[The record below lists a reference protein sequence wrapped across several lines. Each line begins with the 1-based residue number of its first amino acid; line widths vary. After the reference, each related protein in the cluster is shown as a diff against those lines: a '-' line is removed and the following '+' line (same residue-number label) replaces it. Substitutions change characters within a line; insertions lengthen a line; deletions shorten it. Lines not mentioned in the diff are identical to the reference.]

1 MDLIPSISISALLIQ
16 REGFR
21 RRMLAAEVLEKEA
34 EEIFIA
40 SKIGL
45 EERDWTNTHSQKD
58 FICLGTHHFDTPH
71 RYTFPTTENM
81 LKGFDALAWKML
93 MRESGMLTF
102 MSSKARDKWSEDI
115 REKRTPELTLE
126 NIQSTFTTLQA
137 SRGDLME
144 RGVVELFRSLSWSH
158 KTNQPVKFGKKLIL
172 VRFETRCAPHIDDL
186 LRVLHIFDGKPQPDV
201 RENFSSK
208 FSDYYGLR
216 GFESEYADFQF
227 FQNGNLHVKI
237 TRPDMI
243 DKLNAVLA
251 KSFPDAL
258 PAPR

>member
-1 MDLIPSISISALLIQ
+1 MELIPSISIANLLIQ

-21 RRMLAAEVLEKEA
+21 RRMLGAEVLEKEA

-45 EERDWTNTHSQKD
+45 EKRDYGDYADQKA

-71 RYTFPTTENM
+71 RFTFPTTEGM
-81 LKGFDALAWKML
+81 LKGFDAMAWKML

-102 MSSKARDKWSEDI
+102 MSSAARDQWSEDI
-115 REKRTPELTLE
+115 QEKRTPELTLE
-126 NIQSTFTTLQA
+126 NIQATFTTLHAGRSDMMDQ
-137 SRGDLME
+137 GVLDL
-144 RGVVELFRSLSWSH
+144 FKSLSWSH

-172 VRFETRCAPHIDDL
+172 TRFGGRDALHINDL
-186 LRVLHIFDGKPQPDV
+186 IRVLHIFDGKPQPDS
-201 RENFSSK
+201 RQNFSSK
-208 FSDYYGLR
+208 FSDYYGLN
-216 GFESEYADFQF
+216 GFESEYADFQL

-251 KSFPDAL
+251 KHFPDAL